1 MRLDFIISV
10 STLLSLRGALV
21 TNTKS
26 TERKKKRD
34 RERERERW
42 RGCGAS
48 LLDQSQGEVRNNPNN
63 PRIASDT
70 KLKISLF
77 SDVSLLA

>member
-26 TERKKKRD
+26 TKRKKKRD
-34 RERERERW
+34 RERERG

>member
-1 MRLDFIISV
+1 MQLDFIISV

-26 TERKKKRD
+26 TKRKKKRD
-34 RERERERW
+34 RERERG

-48 LLDQSQGEVRNNPNN
+48 LLDQSQGEVRNNPKN
-63 PRIASDT
+63 PRITSDT

-77 SDVSLLA
+77 SEVSLLA

>member
-1 MRLDFIISV
+1 M
-10 STLLSLRGALV
+10 LSLRGALV

>member
-26 TERKKKRD
+26 TKRKKKRD
-34 RERERERW
+34 RESVAR
-42 RGCGAS
+42 
-48 LLDQSQGEVRNNPNN
+48 NN
-63 PRIASDT
+63 PRITSDI

-77 SDVSLLA
+77 SEVSLLA

>member
-34 RERERERW
+34 REREREMERVW
-42 RGCGAS
+42 RESFGS
-48 LLDQSQGEVRNNPNN
+48 VTRRSKE
-63 PRIASDT
+63 
-70 KLKISLF
+70 
-77 SDVSLLA
+77 

>member
-26 TERKKKRD
+26 TKRKKKRD
-34 RERERERW
+34 RERER
-42 RGCGAS
+42 
-48 LLDQSQGEVRNNPNN
+48 DGESVARVFW
-63 PRIASDT
+63 
-70 KLKISLF
+70 ISHK
-77 SDVSLLA
+77 AK

>member
-26 TERKKKRD
+26 TKRKKKRD
-34 RERERERW
+34 RERER
-42 RGCGAS
+42 
-48 LLDQSQGEVRNNPNN
+48 DGEGVARVFW
-63 PRIASDT
+63 
-70 KLKISLF
+70 ISHK
-77 SDVSLLA
+77 AK

>member
-1 MRLDFIISV
+1 M
-10 STLLSLRGALV
+10 LSLKGALV

-34 RERERERW
+34 RERERERERW

>member
-26 TERKKKRD
+26 TKRKKK
-34 RERERERW
+34 RERERERE
-42 RGCGAS
+42 REIDGHFG
-48 LLDQSQGEVRNNPNN
+48 N
-63 PRIASDT
+63 
-70 KLKISLF
+70 LK
-77 SDVSLLA
+77 